1 VASYALSA
9 DWLGVSYSIEGAFIR
24 VGTRQLMQ
32 LEVISPNQKAPFA
45 RALLAEWL
53 KKANG
58 P

>member
-1 VASYALSA
+1 
-9 DWLGVSYSIEGAFIR
+9 
-24 VGTRQLMQ
+24 MQ

-53 KKANG
+53 KKANR

>member
-1 VASYALSA
+1 LSA

-24 VGTRQLMQ
+24 VGTRQVMQ
-32 LEVISPNQKAPFA
+32 LEVIAPSQKAPFA